1 VAMLSSTV
9 GGYLAGRLRATW
21 AGIHNDEIYFRDT
34 AHGLLAWAFATI
46 LAATALGAA
55 TTHIMAGAAAGL
67 APAAATAAATSQPT
81 DIYVDALLR
90 TDAARE
96 LRELV
101 GLRRLTNIARSV
113 TAEIRALVRNQEFS
127 TDNGNN
133 QEALLAEAVRRMK
146 ANARREGQ
154 SGIKAVIN
162 ATGVVLHTNLGRAP
176 LSTAARAAM
185 DEAALR
191 ERIRDGDTLAEVAK
205 DKGKSV
211 DALVTAIVAATTKRI
226 DEAVAAGRITKA
238 QRDEIVAGLK
248 KRTTEIVN
256 GDFPAFKG
264 RGGPGFDGPGFRP
277 RFGGGDFGPPPGD
290 AGFEARPDAPPPAA

>member
-1 VAMLSSTV
+1 MKKRTKLAASAGAALAVV
-9 GGYLAGRLRATW
+9 GAGGALAADRLTPNDESKAVVDDAAKQLGVDPAKLNAALQKALENRIDEAVKAGRLTEEQGTAMKKRIE
-21 AGIHNDEIYFRDT
+21 AGDFPLFVGPGFGRGGFGHRGFALHGFRD
-34 AHGLLAWAFATI
+34 LD
-46 LAATALGAA
+46 
-55 TTHIMAGAAAGL
+55 
-67 APAAATAAATSQPT
+67 TAAAF
-81 DIYVDALLR
+81 L
-90 TDAARE
+90 
-96 LRELV
+96 
-101 GLRRLTNIARSV
+101 
-113 TAEIRALVRNQEFS
+113 
-127 TDNGNN
+127 
-133 QEALLAEAVRRMK
+133 
-146 ANARREGQ
+146 
-154 SGIKAVIN
+154 
-162 ATGVVLHTNLGRAP
+162 GV
-176 LSTAARAAM
+176 

-256 GDFPAFKG
+256 GDFPAFRG